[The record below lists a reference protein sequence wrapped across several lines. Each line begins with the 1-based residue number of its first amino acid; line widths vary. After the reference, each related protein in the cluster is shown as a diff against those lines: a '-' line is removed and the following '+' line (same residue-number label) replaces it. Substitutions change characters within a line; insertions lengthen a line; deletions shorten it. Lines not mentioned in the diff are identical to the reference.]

1 VSIYGQD
8 LSERVRNVR
17 TIQMIRLNYLAF
29 KQLSPRISWIL
40 KYAEII
46 GSRRVAL
53 MMGNHCRLGLQSG
66 LNVLGN
72 DILSIIAKL
81 L

>member
-1 VSIYGQD
+1 
-8 LSERVRNVR
+8 
-17 TIQMIRLNYLAF
+17 
-29 KQLSPRISWIL
+29 
-40 KYAEII
+40 
-46 GSRRVAL
+46 